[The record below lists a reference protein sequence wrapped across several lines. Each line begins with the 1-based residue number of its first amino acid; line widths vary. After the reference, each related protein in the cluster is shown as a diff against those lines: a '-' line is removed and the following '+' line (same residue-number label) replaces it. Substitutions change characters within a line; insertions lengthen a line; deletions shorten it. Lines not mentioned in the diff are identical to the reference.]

1 MKKSKNVKNV
11 NIIIPPSNSNIH
23 FILFLIFLII
33 IFIII
38 IFRDS
43 IIPTPTPL
51 SIIRNIIRNDFIPI
65 TNQRLLRIV
74 ECPSFPQR
82 RFPIRLLT
90 QKHPHEFQND
100 WYVLTF
106 PRLQSILYSTSL
118 PSFTRLSTHSPT
130 SSSLPV
136 RSHNMNYYQDL
147 YHVWSQLPEVYQ
159 TEERK
164 IVWFPH
170 DRVERFGFPVIV
182 KTRTILSDPS
192 LSTSPSPSC
201 KKDNVDVDPD
211 LVATGGS
218 ILLKLNS
225 IRHFGWMTH
234 PLIVNDIPFSSKKSM
249 VFWRGNAT
257 GYGFGNN
264 IPYRSVSR
272 ETLVKTY
279 AHSPFPFL
287 DIGLSFPK
295 NFLKDSESSENLKY
309 YSKSN
314 VSLEDQLQYK
324 YILSVEGN
332 DVATNLKWI
341 MASNSLVM
349 APIPQIESWF
359 LESRLIPYVHFL
371 PLKDD
376 FSDLVGKYDWAERH
390 PQECEKMVMN
400 AKTYVKPFLDQE
412 KELEVQKQVMMYYLD
427 TFQWIE

>member
-1 MKKSKNVKNV
+1 
-11 NIIIPPSNSNIH
+11 
-23 FILFLIFLII
+23 
-33 IFIII
+33 
-38 IFRDS
+38 
-43 IIPTPTPL
+43 
-51 SIIRNIIRNDFIPI
+51 
-65 TNQRLLRIV
+65 
-74 ECPSFPQR
+74 
-82 RFPIRLLT
+82 
-90 QKHPHEFQND
+90 
-100 WYVLTF
+100 
-106 PRLQSILYSTSL
+106 
-118 PSFTRLSTHSPT
+118 
-130 SSSLPV
+130 
-136 RSHNMNYYQDL
+136 MNYYQDL